1 LLQVLPQA
9 LPQAPQLS
17 ALAWVLTQVAS
28 QYSSPVSQVQVPSTQ
43 SSPAALSQRS
53 TRSKPS
59 PVSRQ
64 SSALSP
70 TQRPVPGV
78 QGSMGPQAPL
88 RQPQLPAVQPGSVVQ
103 SLVT

>member
-1 LLQVLPQA
+1 M
-9 LPQAPQLS
+9 
-17 ALAWVLTQVAS
+17 
-28 QYSSPVSQVQVPSTQ
+28 SQVQRPSTQ
-43 SSPAALSQRS
+43 SSPAELSHRS
-53 TRSKPS
+53 TLSKPS

-70 TQRPVPGV
+70 TQRLVPGV

-88 RQPQLPAVQPGSVVQ
+88 RQPQLPAVQPGWLVQ